1 MIGIAVGARPI
12 ASWLRARRVPAALAE
27 ATAMTVAAT
36 IATAPLIA
44 LHFGRVS
51 LVGLPA
57 NVLAAPAV
65 APVMWLGVGRR
76 RRLGPGERSP
86 RPLPFT
92 ALAALPAGATWP
104 WLGHAAAHMSAWSLR
119 DLRASLG
126 LLASPAPPAGAASRS
141 STSARATRR

>member
-1 MIGIAVGARPI
+1 RAAADPGWQLSFAAVIGIALGAGRV
-12 ASWLRARRVPAALAE
+12 ATLLRQRRVPWGVAE

-65 APVMWLGVGRR
+65 APVMWLGAIAAAIGQ
-76 RRLGPGERSP
+76 LSTA
-86 RPLPFT
+86 LAAPFA
-92 ALAALPAGATWP
+92 ALAALPTAYLA
-104 WLGHAAAHMSAWSLR
+104 WLGHAAAHVPGANVRLP
-119 DLRASLG
+119 LG
-126 LLASPAPPAGAASRS
+126 V
-141 STSARATRR
+141 